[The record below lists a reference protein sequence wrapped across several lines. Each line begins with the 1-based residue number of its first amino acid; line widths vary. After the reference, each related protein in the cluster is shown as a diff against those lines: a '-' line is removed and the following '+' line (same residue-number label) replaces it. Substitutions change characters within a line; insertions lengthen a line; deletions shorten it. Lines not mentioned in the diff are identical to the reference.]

1 MGKRWKPQSCEWQ
14 SLPPWTRPPYRE
26 IEMRIGEGLR
36 ERYQLPQELFD
47 RMHMLLMCLDGES
60 EGARRGYD

>member
-1 MGKRWKPQSCEWQ
+1 
-14 SLPPWTRPPYRE
+14 
-26 IEMRIGEGLR
+26 MRIGEGLR